1 MYFILLFFIIVTNH
15 ANSFIKKN
23 KNNNINIFK
32 DIKENLDINLNYK
45 ERNIIKKINGFYGLI
60 GPNYDMNNNIV
71 SLYDLFTGDG
81 IIQGVFFNKGNLTFV
96 KHLIKTEKVLY
107 EEKKGKLSKNFFLT
121 LIMLFLNKFNLFP
134 NVMGMANTAIL
145 NIKNKN
151 YALFERD
158 YPYSINIDFHETSVN
173 TEKKIHIDDFQ
184 HFSGHS
190 KVIDNEYLETIDYKV
205 HNSIVNYYLL
215 NKDFSVINKIK
226 FNFNYIPIIHD
237 FYSNNDCLILID
249 SPLIYKILYFFQKKV
264 PIYLNNKKST
274 FIHIFDKKNK
284 NITKYVYKHGFYIFH
299 YAYIKDK
306 FDTIEIYASQYDE
319 FDFSNISLK
328 GSYRMIE
335 INKKT
340 KSVKVCKNEELE
352 KYNLDFPILF
362 KDKVVSRNYVNRRIN
377 GFVITKGLNIEKTL
391 LYENKHICGEHNIIY
406 IDKIPHLI
414 FFNSELHKE
423 TNLSSNFISFV
434 NLNNYN
440 TIDINIKN
448 NLSVGFH
455 SIFLN
460 NTICK

>member
-237 FYSNNDCLILID
+237 FYSNNDCLIHSFL
-249 SPLIYKILYFFQKKV
+249 
-264 PIYLNNKKST
+264 T
-274 FIHIFDKKNK
+274 
-284 NITKYVYKHGFYIFH
+284 ITI
-299 YAYIKDK
+299 
-306 FDTIEIYASQYDE
+306 T
-319 FDFSNISLK
+319 N
-328 GSYRMIE
+328 
-335 INKKT
+335 
-340 KSVKVCKNEELE
+340 
-352 KYNLDFPILF
+352 ILF
-362 KDKVVSRNYVNRRIN
+362 
-377 GFVITKGLNIEKTL
+377 F
-391 LYENKHICGEHNIIY
+391 
-406 IDKIPHLI
+406 
-414 FFNSELHKE
+414 
-423 TNLSSNFISFV
+423 
-434 NLNNYN
+434 
-440 TIDINIKN
+440 
-448 NLSVGFH
+448 
-455 SIFLN
+455 
-460 NTICK
+460 